1 MIVRERKPAVKTPD
15 GEFPPEEEIPQLRA
29 RIAKLEEEI
38 SLIRRGIEGSNGGV
52 AEPLRGSDQYK
63 EVFDNISTCMFLVD
77 VTSDGRFKYAGF
89 NPAEEEAVGLT
100 NAEVCGKFVEEVF
113 AEDLAKKLNAKYRCC
128 LEAGVP
134 INYEDEIDFPSGRR
148 YFNSNL
154 IPLRNASADIYRI
167 VGACIDTTDFK
178 RTQEQALAR
187 QKLESLG
194 VLAGGIAHDFN
205 NLLGSI
211 LAQAELAENVM
222 AGGSPPGQEI
232 HLIKDVAIRAGEMVR
247 ELMVYSGQDSASLDS
262 VDLSALV
269 GEMLE
274 LLKISISKNVTL
286 TVDLPKNLPMI
297 RANAVQ
303 IRQVAMNLITNASE
317 ALGDENGVIAVT
329 VAKVES
335 GQEPFTN
342 RQPDARL
349 GDYLR
354 LEVSDSGCGMT
365 EEVLNRIFDPFFTT
379 KFVGRGLGLAAVQG
393 IIRSHGGTINVVS
406 SPSQGSRFQILI
418 PCIDQ
423 TALDSSEITLPT
435 AVPDISNATGTVL
448 MVEDEEELRRA
459 VSKMLGKEGFSV
471 IEAHDGPTGVHLFLA
486 NESKIDVVLL
496 DLTLPG
502 MAGRDVLEKLQ
513 RIRPDVQVILTT
525 AYSQDIALASI
536 GQRSYSS
543 YLRKPY
549 RFREVLSLLRRACL
563 DRQQTRSAV
572 AV

>member
-1 MIVRERKPAVKTPD
+1 MKIPDREFR
-15 GEFPPEEEIPQLRA
+15 PEEEIPQLRA

-38 SLIRRGIEGSNGGV
+38 SLIRGGIEGPNGRAGE
-52 AEPLRGSDQYK
+52 ALRESDQYK
-63 EVFDNISTCMFLVD
+63 EVFDNISACMFLID

-89 NPAEEEAVGLT
+89 NPAEEKAVGLT

-113 AEDLAKKLNAKYRCC
+113 AEDLAKKLNTNYRRC

-134 INYEDEIDFPSGRR
+134 INYETELDFPSGRR

-154 IPLRNASADIYRI
+154 IPLRNASAGIHRI

-211 LAQAELAENVM
+211 LAQAELAEMEM
-222 AGGSPPGQEI
+222 AVGSPPCQEL
-232 HLIKDVAIRAGEMVR
+232 HRIKGIAIRAVEMVR
-247 ELMVYSGQDSASLDS
+247 QLMVYSGRDLASLDP

-274 LLKISISKNVTL
+274 LLKISISKNVML
-286 TVDLPKNLPMI
+286 TVDLPKNLPMV

-317 ALGDENGVIAVT
+317 ALGDKRGVISVT

-335 GQEPFTN
+335 GQEPFAN
-342 RQPDARL
+342 RQQDARL

-365 EEVLNRIFDPFFTT
+365 DGILNRIFDPFFTT
-379 KFVGRGLGLAAVQG
+379 KFAGRGLGLAAVQG

-406 SPSQGSRFQILI
+406 SPGQGSRFQILI
-418 PCIDQ
+418 PCIEQ
-423 TALDSSEITLPT
+423 TALDSKEITLPT
-435 AVPDISNATGTVL
+435 AVP
-448 MVEDEEELRRA
+448 LR
-459 VSKMLGKEGFSV
+459 SL
-471 IEAHDGPTGVHLFLA
+471 EARL
-486 NESKIDVVLL
+486 
-496 DLTLPG
+496 
-502 MAGRDVLEKLQ
+502 
-513 RIRPDVQVILTT
+513 
-525 AYSQDIALASI
+525 I
-536 GQRSYSS
+536 G
-543 YLRKPY
+543 
-549 RFREVLSLLRRACL
+549 
-563 DRQQTRSAV
+563 
-572 AV
+572 